1 MACSDFVSLL
11 NEMRHGAI
19 SPDGCKIFK
28 SLSRPLPPPPPSAPN
43 ILPTELFPMRHE
55 VSNANSTRLR
65 ALPHAL
71 HTFHSHDTF
80 PNSPA
85 SSKAQKSSS
94 ISTKP
99 TSAPSG
105 SDKRSG
111 LLSGILAEKML
122 ELKNGAQVMLV
133 KNVDEMLVNGC
144 VGQVIGFF
152 KYRDVMS
159 TVQGENDNKRHVAA
173 KTTGFVRKVKMGSDG
188 SLVNAVERAVEKE
201 NIKGG
206 EIKAKSKVPV
216 SQKEEEAFPVVEF
229 PTSEGGKEAV
239 LVMREEF
246 RVEDSEGK
254 LLARRMQVG
263 D

>member
-1 MACSDFVSLL
+1 
-11 NEMRHGAI
+11 
-19 SPDGCKIFK
+19 
-28 SLSRPLPPPPPSAPN
+28 
-43 ILPTELFPMRHE
+43 
-55 VSNANSTRLR
+55 
-65 ALPHAL
+65 
-71 HTFHSHDTF
+71 
-80 PNSPA
+80 
-85 SSKAQKSSS
+85 
-94 ISTKP
+94 
-99 TSAPSG
+99 
-105 SDKRSG
+105 
-111 LLSGILAEKML
+111 ML

-159 TVQGENDNKRHVAA
+159 TIQGENDNKRHVAA

-263 D
+263 E